1 MFKNVQKLQVDK
13 SSNQEHD
20 HQKVDDKPGFK
31 QYRTDDKKV
40 PSHDNQPHGQPQKQ
54 QDKPQSVPQQKVSS
68 TPKLPQKP
76 GRPENLLYMLL
87 ICSSK

>member
-20 HQKVDDKPGFK
+20 HQKVDDKP
-31 QYRTDDKKV
+31 
-40 PSHDNQPHGQPQKQ
+40 SHDNQPHGQPQKQ
-54 QDKPQSVPQQKVSS
+54 QDKPQSAPQQKVSS